1 MATKKKKEVVTSEPK
16 VVVGLYSKQTIEN
29 EKLSFEID
37 WDALKK
43 HVNEALQE
51 HDRKKL
57 VEAAPF
63 HPGYEG
69 AVIDQPKKTKTK
81 KTKAK

>member
-69 AVIDQPKKTKTK
+69 AVIDKPKKTKTK

>member
-1 MATKKKKEVVTSEPK
+1 MATRKKKEIATESKTVI
-16 VVVGLYSKQTIEN
+16 GLYSTQTIEN
-29 EKLSFEID
+29 EKIIFDID

-43 HVNEALQE
+43 HVHEALIE
-51 HDRKKL
+51 HDRQKL
-57 VEAAPF
+57 VEAAPY